1 MTQPYYVE
9 PEYWLEGYAEGDATS
24 AAAVMPIQSAVLAS
38 AVRTATVIS
47 RDGVEISRA
56 FSLDYRPART
66 QHIRRRRCAAFMNM
80 LKTSLEAPEAEVVN

>member
-38 AVRTATVIS
+38 AVRIQHGIGQINIAATI
-47 RDGVEISRA
+47 
-56 FSLDYRPART
+56 
-66 QHIRRRRCAAFMNM
+66 AAAANRVQ
-80 LKTSLEAPEAEVVN
+80 LASGAINAASTVSADATRIQLSSASVAPL